1 MTTSS
6 QIDLF
11 SRLTVLT
18 FILLLG
24 IAAGNFAINL
34 VKNQSFMLNLDVLT
48 NLQVLYQ

>member
-1 MTTSS
+1 MNSSS

-11 SRLTVLT
+11 ARLTVLT

-34 VKNQSFMLNLDVLT
+34 VKNESFMLNLDVLT
-48 NLQVLYQ
+48 NL

>member
-1 MTTSS
+1 MATSKFKTFKSKIQQMMTSS

-11 SRLTVLT
+11 SRLALLT

-34 VKNQSFMLNLDVLT
+34 VKN
-48 NLQVLYQ
+48 